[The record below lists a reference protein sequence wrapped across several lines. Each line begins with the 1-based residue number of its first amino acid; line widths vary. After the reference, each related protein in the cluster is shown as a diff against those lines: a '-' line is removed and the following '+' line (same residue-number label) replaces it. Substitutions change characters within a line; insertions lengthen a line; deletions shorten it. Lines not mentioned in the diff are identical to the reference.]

1 MWRKVPKLWHSLF
14 DAVPGM
20 VVPELISW
28 RSAENIDFF
37 IKVSKLAL
45 YPGHTL
51 GGAPSVSKPE
61 LAGVPEGCVRCG
73 TKRITAHGHVC
84 WLLAIGITN
93 CQASQARWWELGS
106 APLSF
111 SRPPP
116 WSKALV

>member
-1 MWRKVPKLWHSLF
+1 MRDDKFV
-14 DAVPGM
+14 
-20 VVPELISW
+20 
-28 RSAENIDFF
+28 

-51 GGAPSVSKPE
+51 GGAPSVISKPE

-73 TKRITAHGHVC
+73 TKRMIAHGHVC

-111 SRPPP
+111 LSFRGLAMD
-116 WSKALV
+116 W